1 MANRHQDLQYP
12 ARLTRM
18 RRTQERSRSGR
29 TPTTQIVMLGTGTP
43 RPDPKRSGPATAIV
57 VNGTPYLVDFGPGVV
72 RRAAAAYLKGVV
84 AFGPAAAELT
94 TVFLTHLHAD
104 HTAGYPDL
112 ILTPWILG
120 RKKPIKVYGPKG
132 LSDMTRHVL
141 SAWKIDIENRVNG
154 IDKLSRAGCR
164 VIVHEVKP
172 GVIFADRNIRV
183 TAFPVRHG
191 LKHAFGFRFETP
203 DKVVVISGD
212 TAPTP
217 SLAEHCVGCDV
228 LIHETY
234 SQETYE
240 KVSRKWQRY
249 RRTHHTS
256 SEELAAL
263 AARVKPGLL
272 VLYHRAN
279 AGGAM
284 TLADPETALLDE
296 VRRLYDGR
304 VVTAHDLDVF

>member
-1 MANRHQDLQYP
+1 
-12 ARLTRM
+12 
-18 RRTQERSRSGR
+18 
-29 TPTTQIVMLGTGTP
+29 MLGTGTP
-43 RPDPKRSGPATAIV
+43 RPDPARSGPATAIV

-72 RRAAAAYLKGVV
+72 RRVAAAYNKGID
-84 AFGPAAAELT
+84 ALGPAAAGIKT
-94 TVFLTHLHAD
+94 AFLTHMHAD

-120 RKKPIKVYGPKG
+120 RKEPIQVYGPKG
-132 LSDMTRHVL
+132 LRAMTRHVL
-141 SAWKIDIENRVNG
+141 SA
-154 IDKLSRAGCR
+154 GCQ
-164 VIVHEVKP
+164 VAVHEIKP
-172 GVIFADRNIRV
+172 GVIYTDRNIRV

-191 LKHAFGFRFETP
+191 LEHAFGFRFETP
-203 DKVVVISGD
+203 DKIIVMSGD

-217 SLAEHCVGCDV
+217 SLAEHCAGCNV

-234 SQETYE
+234 SQQTYD

-256 SEELAAL
+256 SKQLASL
-263 AARVKPGLL
+263 AARVKPDLL

-279 AGGAM
+279 AGGAL
-284 TLADPETALLDE
+284 TLADPEEVLLKE
-296 VRRLYDGR
+296 IQSLYSGP